1 MVLIGAGCTGA
12 VAAIAMVAAWLVD
25 RWVPAARREA
35 NNEVAGMLFSI
46 IGVVYAILLTFVT
59 IAVWET
65 SSAAEDSTR
74 NEAHALLEVNRYG
87 VELAD
92 GGNLQALVRR
102 YATVVIGDEWPRL
115 QAGEDIS
122 GDGARLIDAMW
133 AGVDGHEA
141 ATDSA
146 VLRQAEVRAVLRE
159 LGEAREVRLST
170 ATSGL
175 PVTIWGALIASSVLV
190 VVNSLLFGV
199 PGRGSYV
206 AMVGILAAVSAL
218 LLYTVYQLEFP
229 FQRGEQIGPDV
240 FDGVLHLLTP

>member
-1 MVLIGAGCTGA
+1 MVLLGVACTLGVA
-12 VAAIAMVAAWLVD
+12 VVAMAAAWLVD

-65 SSAAEDSTR
+65 SSAAEESAR
-74 NEAHALLEVNRYG
+74 IEAHALLEINRYG
-87 VELAD
+87 VETAGTPLP
-92 GGNLQALVRR
+92 GLVRQ
-102 YATVVIGDEWPRL
+102 YATLVIGDEWPRL
-115 QAGEDIS
+115 QAGADVS

-133 AGVDGHEA
+133 AGVDGQQP

-146 VLRQAEVRAVLRE
+146 VLRQAEARAELRT
-159 LGEAREVRLST
+159 LGEAREVRLSS

-199 PGRGSYV
+199 PGRGSYL